1 MFQTFAKHLN
11 HCIACG
17 SEQLKPWQKKR
28 FSYTEQV
35 ENTEFQIVRCQQ
47 CGTGF
52 LNPPPHADLLKSIYQ
67 YSGHALTSPISLATV
82 LAQEKQFPNSTI
94 DANRIVSW
102 AQRLNQSG
110 NYQALDIGSGYGF
123 YTQALKLA
131 HYDTVSINPGKYE
144 NQVFKAMN
152 GNDPLPIMF
161 DDFNTSNLF
170 GVILMSQVLE
180 HLVEPEHAIAKVAN
194 LLANQGVF
202 ACAVPHFNALT
213 VKILGTKDNACL
225 WVPEHVNYFTVQGV
239 RKLLTQHDLKIIH
252 IHQITRFRYDA
263 LSRRL
268 LGENHRSF
276 ILDGIVKYGQ
286 IPFNYLANVL
296 RMGIYLNIYAI
307 KNG

>member
-1 MFQTFAKHLN
+1 MSQIFAKHLN

-28 FSYTEQV
+28 FSYTERV

-52 LNPPPHADLLKSIYQ
+52 LNPPPHTDLLKSIYQ

-94 DANRIVSW
+94 DAKRIVSW
-102 AQRLNQSG
+102 AQRLNRSD

-152 GNDPLPIMF
+152 GNDPLPVMF
-161 DDFNTSNLF
+161 EDFNTSNLF

-202 ACAVPHFNALT
+202 ACAIPHFNALT

-286 IPFNYLANVL
+286 IPLKMVDYDNIDSRYFNS
-296 RMGIYLNIYAI
+296 
-307 KNG
+307 